1 MKQYLLDTNI
11 CAFFLRQRYDIDK
24 RIESIGWENCC
35 ISDITVLELYYGAE
49 NSNNPAYNMRITRH
63 FCESIHVIP
72 VCDVAHQYAIE
83 KVKLRKKGTPID
95 DFDLL
100 IAATAIHENC
110 VLVTEN
116 LRHMDR
122 FENLRVENW
131 VNR

>member
-1 MKQYLLDTNI
+1 MEQRIVITLHIICGLLGI
-11 CAFFLRQRYDIDK
+11 
-24 RIESIGWENCC
+24 
-35 ISDITVLELYYGAE
+35 
-49 NSNNPAYNMRITRH
+49 
-63 FCESIHVIP
+63 FCESIHIVP

-83 KVKLRKKGTPID
+83 KVKLRKKGKPID

-100 IAATAIHENC
+100 IAATAIHEDC

-116 LRHMDR
+116 IRHMDR